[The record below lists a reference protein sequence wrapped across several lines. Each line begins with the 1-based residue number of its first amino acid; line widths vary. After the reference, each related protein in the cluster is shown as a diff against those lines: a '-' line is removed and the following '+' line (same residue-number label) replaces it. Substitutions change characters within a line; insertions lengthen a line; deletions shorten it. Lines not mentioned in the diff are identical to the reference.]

1 MLFVLSDSRYLAQL
15 IFYIIMD
22 VFHKFFRLF
31 TALISLGILI
41 IRKLMDDFFELI
53 PVYVLLVFQQEYKE
67 IFWSDKFNIENSWY
81 SKGHL
86 AFKNYKKLSSNIPY
100 IFLNYFSL
108 TIFKDLLS
116 HLIFLALHYL
126 AATY

>member
-1 MLFVLSDSRYLAQL
+1 MMFVLSDSRYLAQL

-22 VFHKFFRLF
+22 VFNKLARLF
-31 TALISLGILI
+31 TALISLRILI
-41 IRKLMDDFFELI
+41 IRMLMDDFFELI
-53 PVYVLLVFQQEYKE
+53 PVYVLLVFQQENKE
-67 IFWSDKFNIENSWY
+67 IFWSDKFNIENHRY

-86 AFKNYKKLSSNIPY
+86 TFKNYKKLSSNIPY

-108 TIFKDLLS
+108 TILKDLLS

-126 AATY
+126 AAAY

>member
-22 VFHKFFRLF
+22 VFHKLVRLF

-41 IRKLMDDFFELI
+41 KGKLMDDFLELI

-81 SKGHL
+81 S
-86 AFKNYKKLSSNIPY
+86 
-100 IFLNYFSL
+100 
-108 TIFKDLLS
+108 
-116 HLIFLALHYL
+116 
-126 AATY
+126 

>member
-22 VFHKFFRLF
+22 VFHKLVRLF

-41 IRKLMDDFFELI
+41 IRKLMDDFLELI

-81 SKGHL
+81 S
-86 AFKNYKKLSSNIPY
+86 
-100 IFLNYFSL
+100 
-108 TIFKDLLS
+108 
-116 HLIFLALHYL
+116 
-126 AATY
+126 